1 MTLEIKAIIVAVLLS
16 LVFWGGCTVQK
27 NQDASEIAALHID
40 VAKGKTE
47 LAEEKQKAAETQ
59 LADKKKAEEDLEELR
74 VKSLKEKQD
83 AKKDF
88 DATIVKLRAGDIVV
102 RDKFTCP
109 TNPTSGTPGEVNT
122 GLSREDAEF
131 LLRESERA
139 NEVVRLYNEAMDL
152 LDTIYQNQK

>member
-1 MTLEIKAIIVAVLLS
+1 MTFEIKAIIVALLLS

-27 NQDASEIAALHID
+27 NQDASEIASLHID

-47 LAEEKQKAAETQ
+47 LAEERQKAAETQ
-59 LADKKKAEEDLEELR
+59 LADRTKAEEDLEELR

-83 AKKDF
+83 AKKDY
-88 DATIVKLRAGDIVV
+88 DSTIAKLRAGSIVV
-102 RDKFTCP
+102 REHLTCP
-109 TNPTSGTPGEVNT
+109 ANPTSGVEGEGGA
-122 GLSREDAEF
+122 GLSTEDAEF

-139 NEVVRLYNEAMDL
+139 DEVVRKYNDAMDL